1 LRRLES
7 PEYDQRKARITNPTF
22 LKEVDLAEIAVLVEW
37 SPGQQADTIELDG
50 IFYQNTRDGVMLA
63 WEVEGDGIRFLAC
76 ADLWNA

>member
-37 SPGQQADTIELDG
+37 SPGQQADTIE
-50 IFYQNTRDGVMLA
+50 RS
-63 WEVEGDGIRFLAC
+63 
-76 ADLWNA
+76 